1 MNTNDTTDN
10 TRDERGRFKTGNPG
24 KQAGTKC
31 GRARALAILDK
42 MLEAEG
48 NLEVLQKALEADF
61 HKNPMRFFRQIIM
74 PLLPKETKVEMQA
87 EGKVV
92 WTRLQDAFALDEAG
106 EVVDVQTHDEE

>member
-1 MNTNDTTDN
+1 MNKNDTTDN

-31 GRARALAILDK
+31 GRARALAVLDK

-74 PLLPKETKVEMQA
+74 PLLPKETKMEMGNAGSVEIVWRGLA
-87 EGKVV
+87 ESFPPEKSEP
-92 WTRLQDAFALDEAG
+92 TTPDE
-106 EVVDVQTHDEE
+106 TT